1 MLCNMTVYI
10 CVIFTSADG
19 VHAFTQVVS
28 HWPVTTEVQVQSQA
42 SQCGTCGVKSGTGTF
57 FFDSVSMIPP
67 VFHILIL
74 IRLQTQSY
82 QSDFMAVFMVLI
94 CGVFQA
100 LFFESCG
107 CF

>member
-1 MLCNMTVYI
+1 VTVYV

-19 VHAFTQVVS
+19 VHALTQVVS
-28 HWPVTTEVQVQSQA
+28 RWPVTTEVQVQSQA
-42 SQCGTCGVKSGTGTF
+42 SHCGTCSVKSGTGTF
-57 FFDSVSMIPP
+57 FFDSVSMIRP
-67 VFHILIL
+67 VFHILIV
-74 IRLQTQSY
+74 IRLQTQSC
-82 QSDFMAVFMVLI
+82 QSEFVAVFMVLI